1 MYTQQV
7 LNVLFQKDTE
17 EKITVIKGDF
27 EMWSSSG
34 SHGLHSTGWRREVI
48 RILAGTGLE
57 HVRHDV
63 DIVVAR
69 QLAWLRVKPQLVSNT
84 DNRIQM

>member
-1 MYTQQV
+1 MFTQEHI
-7 LNVLFQKDTE
+7 LNILFQRTKDAE
-17 EKITVIKGDF
+17 EITITKVNF
-27 EMWSSSG
+27 EMSSSSG
-34 SHGLHSTGWRREVI
+34 SHGLHSTGGRREVI

-63 DIVVAR
+63 DVVVAR

-84 DNRIQM
+84 EK